1 MKTRI
6 WSIVAFVLSL
16 LICVVAVFTS
26 FTDDATYFSRLHTTI
41 IYWNLPLVAMGVIIY
56 SFISER
62 DETTSNAMAWLAV
75 CFMAIAMFCTNIT
88 KNVAQ
93 DVCSNIGNYVDVA
106 TSVIDD
112 ESGNVK
118 EYKDKLEKSI
128 DAAEERYEND
138 MRSERR
144 ERKDSKK
151 DSAVRGNYYYRN
163 EVDW

>member
-1 MKTRI
+1 MKTRT
-6 WSIVAFVLSL
+6 WSIVACVISL
-16 LICVVAVFTS
+16 LICVVAVITS
-26 FTDDATYFSRLHTTI
+26 LIDDATYFSRLHTTI

-118 EYKDKLEKSI
+118 EYGDKLDKSI
-128 DAAEERYEND
+128 DAAEARI
-138 MRSERR
+138 RSDYSHDR
-144 ERKDSKK
+144 D
-151 DSAVRGNYYYRN
+151 Y
-163 EVDW
+163 